1 MPHNVFSYRIKLSFA
16 KLAIFAGKSKHT
28 RMELFYSAQIDGNV
42 CRLDA
47 EESAHCVRV
56 LRHRAGDPVDII
68 DGTGN
73 LLHCRLSEAD
83 PRGAAA
89 EILETV
95 PDWNARPYRLTLGVC
110 PTKNNDRF
118 EWFVEKATEIGV
130 DTIVPLVGE
139 HSERKVYKPE
149 RARKIALSAT
159 KQSLKARIPVVA
171 EPLTVKQFLDTS
183 GPAGDTLR
191 LIAIALKILPSP
203 AFPSRRRSKD
213 TPART
218 LPSLSD
224 RKAIFQPER
233 RTPPSK
239 KATSPSIWALPAS
252 ARKPPPSPPPPPSI
266 SGISENSQVSL
277 IFGKASN
284 KILFK

>member
-1 MPHNVFSYRIKLSFA
+1 
-16 KLAIFAGKSKHT
+16 
-28 RMELFYSAQIDGNV
+28 MELFYSAQIDGNV

-191 LIAIALKILPSP
+191 LIAYCFEDPSVPRISIQEALEGYAGADITVLIGPEGDFSAGEAHAALEKGYVPVHLG
-203 AFPSRRRSKD
+203 PSRL
-213 TPART
+213 RT
-218 LPSLSD
+218 ETAAVTAAAAVYFRYL
-224 RKAIFQPER
+224 
-233 RTPPSK
+233 
-239 KATSPSIWALPAS
+239 
-252 ARKPPPSPPPPPSI
+252 
-266 SGISENSQVSL
+266 
-277 IFGKASN
+277 
-284 KILFK
+284 